1 VAQYYTDT
9 VKLYATALFNY
20 ALANKM
26 LDKISEEILNLQS
39 IYLDIET
46 VAEPIYS
53 GAEQI
58 KLLQD
63 ISQSLKLSK
72 ETENLLNLLSKNK
85 RLHLLEEIFK
95 YFDILVSEYSGNK
108 IVELI
113 VSKELS
119 LKEQDEVKQ
128 QLEDVLESKIQICL
142 KIDPKIIG
150 GVVVKVDNKM
160 FDASLQSRFL
170 YLSHAI
176 KKQIDLI

>member
-1 VAQYYTDT
+1 VVQYCTDT
-9 VKLYATALFNY
+9 VKLYATAFFDY

-26 LDKISEEILNLQS
+26 LDKISKEITKLQGVF
-39 IYLDIET
+39 LEIEL
-46 VAEPIYS
+46 VAAPIYS

-72 ETENLLNLLSKNK
+72 EMANLLNLLAKNK

-95 YFDILVSEYSGNK
+95 YFDVLLAGSSGKK

-119 LKEQDEVKQ
+119 SKEQDKIKQ
-128 QLEDVLESKIQICL
+128 QLKDVLESEIQTCF